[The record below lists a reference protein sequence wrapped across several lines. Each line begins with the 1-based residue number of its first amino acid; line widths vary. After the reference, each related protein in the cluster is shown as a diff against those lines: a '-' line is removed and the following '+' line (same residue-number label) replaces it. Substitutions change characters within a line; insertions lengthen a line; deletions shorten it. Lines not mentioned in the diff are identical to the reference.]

1 VRIGVF
7 GGTFDPP
14 HLGHLIV
21 AERAREQLSLERVI
35 FVPSNITPH
44 KRAQSVG
51 SARERAHLTK
61 LALRRNCNFEL
72 STHEIDRSDVSYTV
86 DTLEFFHKRYPD
98 TALYFLLGEDNLRG
112 FRSWKSPDRI
122 LELATLAVYR
132 RGKPID
138 KRTCRGM
145 LHRIEWLSGEQIPIS
160 SSDLRQRVSTGKSIR
175 FLTPDAVRRYI
186 LEHSLYAAIR

>member
-44 KRAQSVG
+44 KRVQSIG

-61 LALRRNCNFEL
+61 LAVRGNSDFEL
-72 STHEIDRSDVSYTV
+72 SNHEVERNDVSYTV
-86 DTLEFFHKRYPD
+86 DTMEFFHKRYPGA
-98 TALYFLLGEDNLRG
+98 ALYFLLGEDNLRG
-112 FRSWKSPDRI
+112 FRSWKSPERI
-122 LELATLAVYR
+122 LELATLAVYH

-138 KRTCRGM
+138 KRACRGM
-145 LHRIEWLSGEQIPIS
+145 LNRIEWLNGEQIPIS
-160 SSDLRQRVSTGKSIR
+160 SSDIRQRVSTGKSIR
-175 FLTPDAVRRYI
+175 FLTPELVRQYI